1 MKEEGMG
8 EKKSARRR
16 EPRSPEGFS
25 KSRGMVVGVDVG
37 YGFTKI
43 VREDGQRL
51 MFPSVAA
58 AVAPTIIAQLHPLQ
72 DSDEVLVDSIR
83 YIVGE
88 QAIGHA
94 ERFSNLHSL
103 WWTLPHYRALIAQ
116 AKKFIPDGACIVTG
130 LPLDKY
136 MAQQAMNHVAQTM
149 KSGLRAQHVTVIPQ
163 GVGAYFSEPTFEH
176 PRNKVALVDIGTWT
190 TEFVAMAGQDLISQA
205 SLGIRLGINDIFTT
219 VATELQAKL
228 NRPVDPH
235 EVERAHRGEEE
246 LRTQGR
252 PVAQEFI
259 TDRVTQ
265 LAKESAGQVLA
276 KMTDLWGPHAAA
288 YEAVILC
295 GGGAKLLAPHL
306 KGFREGMLVLSDG
319 QFANARGYLNV
330 GLRIYG
336 PPPQIAYTDQVSD
349 KQVLDPSGAMV

>member
-1 MKEEGMG
+1 MG
-8 EKKSARRR
+8 VKKSSRRR
-16 EPRSPEGFS
+16 EPRSTDGSS
-25 KSRGMVVGVDVG
+25 KPRGPVVGIDLG

-58 AVAPTIIAQLHPLQ
+58 AVAPTIMMQLHPMQ
-72 DSDEVLVDSIR
+72 DSDEVLVDDIR

-88 QAIGHA
+88 RAIGHA
-94 ERFSNLHSL
+94 ERFSNLHNM

-136 MAQQAMNHVAQTM
+136 MAQQGMGHVSQTI

-163 GVGAYFSEPTFEH
+163 GVGAYFSEPTLEH

-190 TEFVAMAGQDLISQA
+190 TEFVAMTGQDLISQA
-205 SLGIRLGINDIFTT
+205 SVGIRLGINDIFAT

-228 NRPVDPH
+228 SRPVDPH

-252 PVAQEFI
+252 PVAHDYI

-265 LAKESAGQVLA
+265 LAKESASQILA

-295 GGGAKLLAPHL
+295 GGGAKLLYPFL
-306 KGFREGMLVLSDG
+306 KGFREGILVVSDA

-336 PPPQIAYTDQVSD
+336 PPPQIAYDDQVPA
-349 KQVLDPSGAMV
+349 KQVLNPDEAMV